1 MFITPSVPREDNLLV
16 NGATLARHMHYNDE
30 SAPFINV
37 TDSYRLID
45 AQQGG
50 CYAVSERKGASMTA
64 RSGGM
69 VRDFMHRN
77 LEVVPPETTT
87 VEAAVRMRE
96 KSLGSLLAVPADA
109 AGRVSNRSGIVTET
123 DLVRKV
129 FAKEMDASLTR
140 VNQIMTTP
148 LLTITQDRP
157 MLDASHLMETNH
169 VRHVCVSDAEEI
181 VGMISVRD
189 LVRYFI
195 DSEGGP
201 IRDLDNV
208 FRPLSV
214 LRVLMQTTMETIASE
229 RTVLEAGQAMAEKR
243 IGSLLV
249 LEAGAMVGIVTETDV
264 VRKVI
269 AAGLPA
275 RSTSIGAV
283 MNAPLIQI
291 DIDSAA
297 GDASRLMAEKRIR
310 HLAVTEENKVVGLL
324 SLRDLVKVVSIR
336 DESRFLRST

>member
-1 MFITPSVPREDNLLV
+1 
-16 NGATLARHMHYNDE
+16 
-30 SAPFINV
+30 
-37 TDSYRLID
+37 
-45 AQQGG
+45 
-50 CYAVSERKGASMTA
+50 MTE
-64 RSGGM
+64 RSGGT
-69 VRDFMHRN
+69 VKGFMHRY
-77 LEVVPPETTT
+77 LEVVPPETTI

-96 KSLGSLLAVPADA
+96 KSVGSLLVEPTNAK
-109 AGRVSNRSGIVTET
+109 GRVSNRSGIVTEA
-123 DLVRKV
+123 DLIRKV
-129 FAKEMDASLTR
+129 LAKGMDSSLTR
-140 VNQIMTTP
+140 VDQIMTSP
-148 LLTITQDRP
+148 LLTITPDRP

-169 VRHVCVSDAEEI
+169 VRHLSVSDKEEI
-181 VGMISVRD
+181 VGVISVRD

-229 RTVLEAGQAMAEKR
+229 RTVLEATQTMAEKR

-249 LEAGAMVGIVTETDV
+249 LEAGDMVGIVTETDV

-275 RSTSIGAV
+275 RSTSVGAV

-291 DIDSAA
+291 DINDTARE
-297 GDASRLMAEKRIR
+297 ASRLMAEKRIR
-310 HLAVTEENKVVGLL
+310 HLAVTEYNKVVGLL
-324 SLRDLVKVVSIR
+324 SVRDLVKVVSIR
-336 DESRFLRST
+336 DEPRFLHNT

>member
-1 MFITPSVPREDNLLV
+1 
-16 NGATLARHMHYNDE
+16 
-30 SAPFINV
+30 
-37 TDSYRLID
+37 
-45 AQQGG
+45 
-50 CYAVSERKGASMTA
+50 
-64 RSGGM
+64 
-69 VRDFMHRN
+69 MHRY
-77 LEVVPPETTT
+77 LEVVPPETTI

-96 KSLGSLLAVPADA
+96 KSVGSLLVEPTNAE
-109 AGRVSNRSGIVTET
+109 GRVSNRSGIVTET
-123 DLVRKV
+123 DLIRKV
-129 FAKEMDASLTR
+129 LAKGMDSSLTR
-140 VNQIMTTP
+140 VDQIMTSP
-148 LLTITQDRP
+148 LLTITPDRP

-169 VRHVCVSDAEEI
+169 VRHLCVSDKEEI
-181 VGMISVRD
+181 VGVISVRD

-229 RTVLEAGQAMAEKR
+229 RTVLEATQTMAEKR

-249 LEAGAMVGIVTETDV
+249 VEAGDMVGIVTETDV

-275 RSTSIGAV
+275 RSTSVGAV

-291 DIDSAA
+291 DINDTARE
-297 GDASRLMAEKRIR
+297 ASRLMAEKRIR
-310 HLAVTEENKVVGLL
+310 HLAVTEDNKVVGLL
-324 SLRDLVKVVSIR
+324 SVRDLVKVVSIR
-336 DESRFLRST
+336 DEPRFLRQA